1 MTTHRQQ
8 KLLVIQDLSCIG
20 RCSLT
25 VALPVLSC
33 LGVQAVPLPTA
44 LLSAHTAFDGVYR
57 RDMLEDM
64 REIADRWAQMPLS
77 FDGVYVGY
85 LGGGHQLP
93 LVMKLVERYQRG
105 GTRLFVDPVMGD
117 HGKPYSFVT
126 AALREGFALLC
137 KRAEVIFPNR
147 TEASMLLGVEYKE
160 AGGEE
165 DILRRLT
172 QGFAPAAVLTGV
184 ARGQELGTM
193 CLSEGR
199 IGGAYAARHPGS
211 FPGTGDLLASAAIGA
226 LLRGLPLEKALD
238 LAVRFVSGS
247 IAWHEQGQDSRLGV
261 PFERQLP
268 SLMRDVQQMLD
279 EGVNNL
285 NG

>member
-1 MTTHRQQ
+1 
-8 KLLVIQDLSCIG
+8 
-20 RCSLT
+20 
-25 VALPVLSC
+25 
-33 LGVQAVPLPTA
+33 
-44 LLSAHTAFDGVYR
+44 
-57 RDMLEDM
+57 
-64 REIADRWAQMPLS
+64 
-77 FDGVYVGY
+77 
-85 LGGGHQLP
+85 
-93 LVMKLVERYQRG
+93 
-105 GTRLFVDPVMGD
+105 
-117 HGKPYSFVT
+117 
-126 AALREGFALLC
+126 
-137 KRAEVIFPNR
+137 
-147 TEASMLLGVEYKE
+147 
-160 AGGEE
+160 
-165 DILRRLT
+165 
-172 QGFAPAAVLTGV
+172 
-184 ARGQELGTM
+184 M

-247 IAWHEQGQDSRLGV
+247 IAWHEEGQDSRLGV

>member
-105 GTRLFVDPVMGD
+105 GARLFVDPVMGD

-126 AALREGFALLC
+126 PALKEGFALLC

-184 ARGQELGTM
+184 ARGQELGAM
-193 CLSEGR
+193 CLQDGQL
-199 IGGAYAARHPGS
+199 GGAYAARHPGS

-226 LLRGLPLEKALD
+226 LLRGLPLEKALR